1 MVHPMLSLISHVP
14 HLSVKFS
21 SRKRSTRYF
30 LAVWQTTYR
39 NTGLQS
45 CERSTSLHQSVVFQL
60 VTCVDSDLSKN
71 CKIQKC
77 GGSPSSGSS
86 PSYLSRTWD
95 KSNFIR
101 SEVVRCSS
109 RSGYGAS
116 IAIFSGQPC
125 SPQKSPPSG
134 SLMML
139 DGHAEWPS
147 CRFGFP
153 RSTTLDLATVKQSIP
168 VSTNKIMEKN
178 IWPTHWQHLCR
189 EQQRIAAKI
198 PKRQLRAPNFELPLW
213 RASKPWNGGMIWNA
227 PAESAS
233 RPKVWTTLGC
243 VKSWE
248 GSQSGNPPGWWI
260 TL

>member
-168 VSTNKIMEKN
+168 VSANKIMEKN

-213 RASKPWNGGMIWNA
+213 TASKPWNGGMIWNA

-260 TL
+260 TR